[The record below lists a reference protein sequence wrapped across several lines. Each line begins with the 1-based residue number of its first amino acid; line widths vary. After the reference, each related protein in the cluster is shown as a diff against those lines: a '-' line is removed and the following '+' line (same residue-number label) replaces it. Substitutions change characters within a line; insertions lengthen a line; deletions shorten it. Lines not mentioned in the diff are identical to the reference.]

1 MKKGITKMLSV
12 CVFAFVVLL
21 AAGTQSK
28 AATVNMGLKQT
39 DARSNSVDLAWDVLL
54 GADHYHVQF
63 SQDGKTWVDMGYS
76 SSPDKYIYN
85 LSAGA
90 NYYARVV
97 AYKGSHYTG
106 SHEVIAESETAI
118 VGTKAAKVTGLTQ
131 TAAGVNSVSMSWN
144 ASAGAASYVIYG
156 YISYNWTQIGTSA
169 TNSATISGVAATT
182 STRFAVAAVKNV
194 TGGTITGEVCDG
206 VEMKAI
212 PIKVSRIAMQY
223 YWDSLKEAK
232 YIWTDVNNADGY
244 QYEVKSANG
253 KKTYFRATSTNS
265 STYVKPFPRG
275 IFVKARVRA
284 YVTVGNKVY
293 YGAWSPYT
301 YHASSKKVTAKR
313 SSNGKKISLKWKKV
327 SGACGYQVYVSTKSN
342 GGFKKVKSLSSKKS
356 SYTITKCGKKKLKKG
371 KTYYVQLRYQTK
383 VGKKKV
389 SSKIVSSATVY

>member
-1 MKKGITKMLSV
+1 M
-12 CVFAFVVLL
+12 
-21 AAGTQSK
+21 
-28 AATVNMGLKQT
+28 
-39 DARSNSVDLAWDVLL
+39 
-54 GADHYHVQF
+54 
-63 SQDGKTWVDMGYS
+63 
-76 SSPDKYIYN
+76 
-85 LSAGA
+85 
-90 NYYARVV
+90 
-97 AYKGSHYTG
+97 
-106 SHEVIAESETAI
+106 
-118 VGTKAAKVTGLTQ
+118 
-131 TAAGVNSVSMSWN
+131 
-144 ASAGAASYVIYG
+144 IYG
-156 YISYNWTQIGTSA
+156 YINYNWTQIGTSA
-169 TNSATISGVAATT
+169 TNSATITGVAATT
-182 STRFAVAAVKNV
+182 STKFSVDAVKNE
-194 TGGTITGEVCDG
+194 TGGTVTGDQCSG

-265 STYVKPFPRG
+265 YTYVKPFPRG

-389 SSKIVSSATVY
+389 FSKIVSSATVY